1 MYCTVVIDIRDMQIL
16 QLLEVKSFELF
27 QYFPSHDSEPKFL
40 KSNKKVG
47 DVRSLGSTLSCPP
60 FSLSLLEVLPTAEMK
75 SNCQKLFWSREFCKK
90 TSEWGIK
97 V

>member
-47 DVRSLGSTLSCPP
+47 DVCSLG
-60 FSLSLLEVLPTAEMK
+60 
-75 SNCQKLFWSREFCKK
+75 
-90 TSEWGIK
+90 
-97 V
+97 

>member
-40 KSNKKVG
+40 TSNKKVG
-47 DVRSLGSTLSCPP
+47 DVRSLG
-60 FSLSLLEVLPTAEMK
+60 
-75 SNCQKLFWSREFCKK
+75 
-90 TSEWGIK
+90 
-97 V
+97 